1 MKINKLLLAAIVCG
15 SLNSALGQESK
26 VEDAASRHGSLPLR
40 LVVNI
45 TVDQLRSDFLDAF
58 SQWYT
63 DGGFNRL
70 MSEGTVYGSASYP
83 FAPVDRA
90 SAIATVATGVSP
102 YYNGIVGQRWL
113 QRETLRPVWCVDDE
127 RYIGLQ
133 TKETASPEA
142 LGSSTLGDE
151 LKVVTKGQALVWA
164 VAPYSD
170 AAILSAGHA
179 ADGALWIDDERGVWC
194 SSQYYMQAMPGWVT
208 DSPIQI
214 NGNDGQAQKKS
225 SKKKEQRY
233 KAFKNSAEVNTEV
246 TSMALQCLSAT
257 GMGMDDVPDLLCV
270 TYYAG
275 VAEMTENYMIQNSYV
290 RLDAEIGRLVEMVE
304 KSVGR
309 DHVLFVLTSTGYSE
323 PSDNKSNGAEADYQ
337 KYRIP
342 TGTFYMSRTA
352 DLLNMYLGAIWGPGK
367 YVETTFRNHIFL
379 SHSLLDAKK
388 ISMSEATGRAQE
400 LLVMMQ
406 GVRNVYTSLQLL
418 TISNEQIQLVRS
430 GYHPE
435 RCGDLVV
442 ETAPG
447 WRVLTENTGESEY
460 LRASFFQFPIIFYGA
475 NVGAMRVS
483 QHVTTDRIAP
493 TLARILRVRAPNAC
507 SAEPLF

>member
-1 MKINKLLLAAIVCG
+1 MMRYNKLLLAVAILSGGVIG
-15 SLNSALGQESK
+15 TVGGQTRESAPTGEWATAS
-26 VEDAASRHGSLPLR
+26 DAPR
-40 LVVNI
+40 LVVSI
-45 TVDQLRSDFLDAF
+45 AVDQLRSDFLDAF

-70 MSEGTVYGSASYP
+70 MSQGTVYSSASYP

-113 QRETLRPVWCVDDE
+113 QRETLRPLWCVGDE

-133 TKETASPEA
+133 TKETASPESM
-142 LGSSTLGDE
+142 GSSTLGDE

-194 SSQYYMQAMPGWVT
+194 SSQYYMQALPSWVT
-208 DSPIQI
+208 ASPIELTG
-214 NGNDGQAQKKS
+214 NGQSKKKKS
-225 SKKKEQRY
+225 TKKEQRY
-233 KAFKNSAEVNTEV
+233 KAYKNSSEVNTDV

-257 GMGMDDVPDLLCV
+257 GMGLDDVPDLLCL

-275 VAEMTENYMIQNSYV
+275 TAEMTDNYQLQNAYV
-290 RLDAEIGRLVEMVE
+290 RLDAEIARMVEMVE
-304 KSVGR
+304 KSIGR

-323 PSDNKSNGAEADYQ
+323 TKEEADYQ

-379 SHSLLDAKK
+379 SHSLLDTKK
-388 ISMSEATGRAQE
+388 ISISNATSRAQE

-435 RCGDLVV
+435 RCGDLVI

-460 LRASFFQFPIIFYGA
+460 LRASFFQFPIIFYGTKMEA
-475 NVGAMRVS
+475 KRVS

-493 TLARILRVRAPNAC
+493 TLARIMRVRAPNAC
-507 SAEPLF
+507 SAEPLH

>member
-1 MKINKLLLAAIVCG
+1 MINSNKLLFAIAILCG
-15 SLNSALGQESK
+15 GFNGAIGQTRTTSSADEWASAS
-26 VEDAASRHGSLPLR
+26 DAPR
-40 LVVNI
+40 LVVSI
-45 TVDQLRSDFLDAF
+45 AVDQLRSDFLDAF
-58 SQWYT
+58 SQSYT

-70 MSEGTVYGSASYP
+70 MSQGTVYGSASYP
-83 FAPVDRA
+83 FSPIDRA
-90 SAIATVATGVSP
+90 SAIASVASGVSP

-113 QRETLRPVWCVDDE
+113 QRETLRPVWCVADE
-127 RYIGLQ
+127 RYSGLQ
-133 TKETASPEA
+133 TTETASPEA

-151 LKVVTKGQALVWA
+151 LKVVTKGKAVVWA

-170 AAILSAGHA
+170 AAVLSAGHA

-194 SSQYYMQAMPGWVT
+194 SSQYYMKLLPDWVT
-208 DSPIQI
+208 NNVVQI
-214 NGNDGQAQKKS
+214 NGNDKQSRKKT
-225 SKKKEQRY
+225 SKKKEERF
-233 KAFKNSAEVNTEV
+233 KAYKNSAEVNTDV
-246 TSMALQCLSAT
+246 TDMALKCLSAT
-257 GMGMDDVPDLLCV
+257 GMGVDEVPDLLCL

-275 VAEMTENYMIQNSYV
+275 TAEITDQYQLQNAYV
-290 RLDAEIGRLVEMVE
+290 RLDAEIARLVEIVE
-304 KSVGR
+304 QRVGS
-309 DHVLFVLTSTGYSE
+309 DNVLFVLTSTGYIE
-323 PSDNKSNGAEADYQ
+323 TKEEADYQ
-337 KYRIP
+337 TFRIP

-379 SHSLLDAKK
+379 SHSLLDTKK
-388 ISMSEATGRAQE
+388 ISISNATSRAQE

-418 TISNEQIQLVRS
+418 TISNEQIQRVRS

-435 RCGDLVV
+435 RCGDLVI

-447 WRVLTENTGESEY
+447 WRVLTENSGESEY
-460 LRASFFQFPIIFYGA
+460 LRASFFQFPIIFYGKKME
-475 NVGAMRVS
+475 AMRVS

-493 TLARILRVRAPNAC
+493 TLARIMRVRAPNAC

>member
-1 MKINKLLLAAIVCG
+1 MKNYNKLLLAVAIACAG
-15 SLNSALGQESK
+15 FNGAIGQTRTITPAGEWA
-26 VEDAASRHGSLPLR
+26 AASDVPR
-40 LVVNI
+40 LVVSI
-45 TVDQLRSDFLDAF
+45 AVDQLRSDFLDAF

-70 MSEGTVYGSASYP
+70 MSQGTVYGSASYP

-113 QRETLRPVWCVDDE
+113 QRETLRPLWCVYDE
-127 RYIGLQ
+127 RYGGLQ
-133 TKETASPEA
+133 TAETASPEA
-142 LGSSTLGDE
+142 MGSSTLGDE
-151 LKVVTKGQALVWA
+151 LKVVTKGKAQVWA
-164 VAPYSD
+164 IAPYSD
-170 AAILSAGHA
+170 AAVLSAGHA
-179 ADGALWIDDERGVWC
+179 ADGALWIDDEQGVWC
-194 SSQYYMQAMPGWVT
+194 SSQYYMKELPKWVPT
-208 DSPIQI
+208 SAIQL
-214 NGNDGQAQKKS
+214 NVNSQPKK
-225 SKKKEQRY
+225 KKGANIKEQRY
-233 KAFKNSAEVNTEV
+233 KAYKNSAEVNTDV
-246 TSMALQCLSAT
+246 TTMAIHCLTAT
-257 GMGMDDVPDLLCV
+257 GMGMDDVPDLLCL

-275 VAEMTENYMIQNSYV
+275 TAEITDHYQLQNSYV
-290 RLDAEIGRLVEMVE
+290 RLNAEIARLVEMVE
-304 KSVGR
+304 KSVGH
-309 DHVLFVLTSTGYSE
+309 DNVLFVLTSTGYIE
-323 PSDNKSNGAEADYQ
+323 TKEEADYQ
-337 KYRIP
+337 NYRIP

-379 SHSLLDAKK
+379 SHSLLDTKK
-388 ISMSEATGRAQE
+388 ISISNATSRAQE

-418 TISNEQIQLVRS
+418 TISNEQIQRVRS

-435 RCGDLVV
+435 RCGDLVI

-475 NVGAMRVS
+475 KMEAMRVS

-493 TLARILRVRAPNAC
+493 TLARIMRVRAPNAC
-507 SAEPLF
+507 SAEPLSK